1 MCGTIF
7 YIQVG
12 DFTWRILPSNNSIL
26 MGKIITYSVSST
38 AMEVHFTLIRG
49 GEVAVFV
56 KNHFADELRKNEN
69 YLKKNY

>member
-1 MCGTIF
+1 
-7 YIQVG
+7 
-12 DFTWRILPSNNSIL
+12 